1 MSHIANLARRYWNFP
16 LVYKIMLGFILGGLV
31 GFIFGEQILFLQ
43 FFGDLFIRLLKM
55 IMMPII
61 FTTITVGAASINP
74 KNLGNIGGKIV
85 LYYIFTSIIAVA
97 IGLALGN
104 YFQPGVNLNIE
115 LPSNYNPDI
124 STPSLSQIF
133 LSIVPTNPFASFAN
147 TEPLPII
154 FFSIILGLGI
164 AHLKDSKKEALRSG
178 ANTVFNALQA
188 ITEVIFMITRG
199 ILEYAPIG
207 TFAIIA
213 IVIADKGTSVIG
225 PFMKLI
231 VLAYSGMLLH
241 IILVY
246 GGLLLLFGI
255 NPWRFFKNIKEALI
269 TAYVSRTSSG
279 TLPVSMIC
287 AEENLKI
294 PNSICAFTLPLGAT
308 INMDGTA
315 LYIGLEIIFAANMFG
330 IDLAISQ
337 QITIIVTIV
346 LISIGTAGIPSAS
359 LILLGGV
366 LKAVN
371 LPLSVIPI
379 FAGFD
384 PICDMMRTL
393 TNVAGDLTGTAIV
406 AKTEEKNLIK
416 KGKSNEFIECS

>member
-1 MSHIANLARRYWNFP
+1 
-16 LVYKIMLGFILGGLV
+16 ILGGLV
-31 GFIFGEQILFLQ
+31 GLIFGEQILFLQ